1 MSRPRSWRRPRGS
14 AAPHAMLVLVVTE
27 PSVSAEHDRER
38 VLSLTRHF
46 SIPAAV
52 RGNIWDVSPAL
63 TGHIEDAARRA
74 GVGIAGRTR
83 YERAVTQAKPAETAV
98 VETETPCADGL
109 RSIWN
114 HHSLQEESTWRTIFT
129 FKGFPTLR
137 VTMP

>member
-1 MSRPRSWRRPRGS
+1 
-14 AAPHAMLVLVVTE
+14 MLVLVVTE

-52 RGNIWDVSPAL
+52 RGNIWDVSPAM
-63 TGHIEDAARRA
+63 TGHIKEAVRCAGARIARR
-74 GVGIAGRTR
+74 IR
-83 YERAVTQAKPAETAV
+83 YERAVTQAQPAETAV

-114 HHSLQEESTWRTIFT
+114 HRSLQEEST
-129 FKGFPTLR
+129 
-137 VTMP
+137 